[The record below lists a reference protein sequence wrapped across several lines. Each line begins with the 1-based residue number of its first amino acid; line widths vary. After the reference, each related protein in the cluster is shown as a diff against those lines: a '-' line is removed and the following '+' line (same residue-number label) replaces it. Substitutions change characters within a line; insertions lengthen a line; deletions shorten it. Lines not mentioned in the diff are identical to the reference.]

1 MTKTVEGFYQD
12 GYIQL
17 SELPQGVS
25 EQTQVLV
32 TFLESGKLS
41 PSHPYSAV
49 RRRSLRMT
57 VGQLRSLAEQLE
69 TLAGIQQG
77 FDELN
82 AGQTRSLADFTQE
95 MQRKYDISS

>member
-41 PSHPYSAV
+41 P
-49 RRRSLRMT
+49 T
-57 VGQLRSLAEQLE
+57 QLRSLAEQLE

-82 AGQTRSLADFTQE
+82 AGQTRPLADFSQE

>member
-12 GYIQL
+12 GYIQI

-41 PSHPYSAV
+41 P
-49 RRRSLRMT
+49 T
-57 VGQLRSLAEQLE
+57 QLRSLAEQLE

-82 AGQTRSLADFTQE
+82 AGQTRPLADFTRE
-95 MQRKYDISS
+95 RRRKYEISG

>member
-1 MTKTVEGFYQD
+1 MTKTVKGFYQD
-12 GYIQL
+12 GYIQI
-17 SELPQGVS
+17 SKLPQGVS

-41 PSHPYSAV
+41 PS
-49 RRRSLRMT
+49 
-57 VGQLRSLAEQLE
+57 QLRSLAEQLE

-82 AGQTRSLADFTQE
+82 AGQTRSLADFSQE

>member
-12 GYIQL
+12 GQIQL

-32 TFLESGKLS
+32 TFLELGKLS
-41 PSHPYSAV
+41 P
-49 RRRSLRMT
+49 T
-57 VGQLRSLAEQLE
+57 QLRSLAEQLE

-82 AGQTRSLADFTQE
+82 AGQTRPLADFTQE

>member
-1 MTKTVEGFYQD
+1 
-12 GYIQL
+12 
-17 SELPQGVS
+17 
-25 EQTQVLV
+25 
-32 TFLESGKLS
+32 
-41 PSHPYSAV
+41 
-49 RRRSLRMT
+49 MT

-82 AGQTRSLADFTQE
+82 AGQTRSLADFSQE

>member
-12 GYIQL
+12 GYIQI

-25 EQTQVLV
+25 EETQVLV
-32 TFLESGKLS
+32 TFLESGKLR
-41 PSHPYSAV
+41 PS
-49 RRRSLRMT
+49 
-57 VGQLRSLAEQLE
+57 QLRSLAEQLE

-82 AGQTRSLADFTQE
+82 AGQTRPLADFTQQ
-95 MQRKYDISS
+95 MQRKYDISG

>member
-1 MTKTVEGFYQD
+1 MGNCHVRFLGEGREATLEPYP
-12 GYIQL
+12 I
-17 SELPQGVS
+17 
-25 EQTQVLV
+25 QVLV

-41 PSHPYSAV
+41 P
-49 RRRSLRMT
+49 T
-57 VGQLRSLAEQLE
+57 QLRSLAEQLE

-82 AGQTRSLADFTQE
+82 AGQTRPFADFTQE

>member
-41 PSHPYSAV
+41 PS
-49 RRRSLRMT
+49 
-57 VGQLRSLAEQLE
+57 QLRSLAEQLE

-82 AGQTRSLADFTQE
+82 AGQTRPLADFSQE
-95 MQRKYDISS
+95 MQCKYDISD

>member
-12 GYIQL
+12 GQIQL

-41 PSHPYSAV
+41 P
-49 RRRSLRMT
+49 T
-57 VGQLRSLAEQLE
+57 QLRSLAEQLE

-82 AGQTRSLADFTQE
+82 AGQTRPLADFTQE

>member
-41 PSHPYSAV
+41 PS
-49 RRRSLRMT
+49 
-57 VGQLRSLAEQLE
+57 QLRSLGEQLE

-82 AGQTRSLADFTQE
+82 AVQTRPLADFSQE

>member
-12 GYIQL
+12 GYIQI
-17 SELPQGVS
+17 SELPQEVS

-41 PSHPYSAV
+41 PS
-49 RRRSLRMT
+49 
-57 VGQLRSLAEQLE
+57 QLRSLAEQLE

-77 FDELN
+77 FDEVN
-82 AGQTRSLADFTQE
+82 AGQTRPVNDFTQE